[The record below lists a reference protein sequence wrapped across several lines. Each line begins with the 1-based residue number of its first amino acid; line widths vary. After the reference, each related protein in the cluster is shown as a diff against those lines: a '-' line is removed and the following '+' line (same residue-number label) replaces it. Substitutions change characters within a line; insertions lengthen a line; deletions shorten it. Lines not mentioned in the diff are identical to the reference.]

1 MTQSGSAAGR
11 PIPVRKQLVY
21 SLSELGSNPIY
32 TITLSFLTFFY
43 TDVMGINAGVVGIV
57 ILISRVFDGFSDIW
71 AGNVIDHTHTKSGSA
86 RPWLLWTAFP
96 LALSYVALFTVPD
109 WSEAGKVIY
118 IFVSYNF
125 AMTLVFTFFNSS
137 LNALPIYMTDDTKSR
152 SSSYAIRLIVAGLV
166 QAILSYVFMNVID
179 GMGGDQS
186 AWIKFAAILGT
197 ISFAACLIAYA
208 GTKEHVVP
216 AESSGGNVKLFK
228 ALKSTVHNK
237 YWFMVLGIILI
248 LVLHQ
253 ISTLTVGVYY
263 AKYILHDETL
273 AGNLVLYHHMGGAV
287 GMLIMPFLL
296 QKGFSKRTATLA
308 GGFFMLTGSV
318 LSMFNSEGAFLIVSL
333 AMRGCGFGIVSSTYL
348 GMLADTVDYG
358 EWKNGVRNP
367 AVTTCAGTFGQK
379 LGSGLGTAVFG
390 LALSAVGY
398 DGLAET
404 QPASAVSCIRFM
416 FIVLPALL
424 YAMLIVIAFIYR
436 LDKEYPAIMKDLEA
450 RHAAAAP
457 GEGE

>member
-1 MTQSGSAAGR
+1 MESNFAASK
-11 PIPVRKQLVY
+11 PIPVRKQLIY

-57 ILISRVFDGFSDIW
+57 ILVSRMFDGLSDIW
-71 AGNVIDHTHTKSGSA
+71 AGNVIDHTHVKSGSA

-96 LALSYVALFTVPD
+96 LALSYVALFAVPN
-109 WSEAGKVIY
+109 WSEVGKVIY

-137 LNALPIYMTDDTKSR
+137 INALPIYMTDDTKSR

-166 QAILSYVFMNVID
+166 QAVLSFVFMNVID
-179 GMGGDQS
+179 AMGGNQT
-186 AWIKFAAILGT
+186 AWIQFAAILGT
-197 ISFAACLIAYA
+197 ISFAACLITYA
-208 GTKEHVVP
+208 GTKEHIAPVRQTN
-216 AESSGGNVKLFK
+216 SDVKLLE
-228 ALKSTVHNK
+228 ALKSTIHNK

-296 QKGFSKRTATLA
+296 QKGFSKRNATLA
-308 GGFFMLTGSV
+308 GGFFMLAGSL
-318 LSMFNSEGAFLIVSL
+318 LSIYSSEGAFLIISL
-333 AMRGCGFGIVSSTYL
+333 ALRGCGFGIVSSAYL

-379 LGSGLGTAVFG
+379 LGSGLGTALFG

-398 DGLAET
+398 DGLAAS
-404 QPASAVSCIRFM
+404 QPESAISCIRFM
-416 FIVLPALL
+416 FTVLPALL
-424 YAMLIVIAFIYR
+424 YTALIVLALLYK
-436 LDKEYPAIMKDLEA
+436 LDKEYPFILKELEA
-450 RHAAAAP
+450 RRSSLS
-457 GEGE
+457 GKSE

>member
-1 MTQSGSAAGR
+1 MECSQAAGK
-11 PIPVRKQLVY
+11 PIPVRKQLIY

-71 AGNVIDHTHTKSGSA
+71 AGNIIDHTHAKSGSA
-86 RPWLLWTAFP
+86 RPWLLWTAVP
-96 LALSYVALFTVPD
+96 LALSYVALFTVPN

-137 LNALPIYMTDDTKSR
+137 INALPIYMTDDTKSR

-166 QAILSYVFMNVID
+166 QAVLSYVFMNVID
-179 GMGGDQS
+179 AMGGDQS

-197 ISFAACLIAYA
+197 ISFVACLIAYA
-208 GTKEHVVP
+208 GTREHVTP
-216 AESSGGNVKLFK
+216 QQKSGGDVKLLE

-296 QKGFSKRTATLA
+296 QKGFSKRNATLA
-308 GGFFMLTGSV
+308 GGFLMLAGSLLAIV
-318 LSMFNSEGAFLIVSL
+318 NCEGAFLIISL
-333 AMRGCGFGIVSSTYL
+333 ALRGCGFGIVSSTYL

-379 LGSGLGTAVFG
+379 LGSGLGTALFG

-398 DGLAET
+398 DGLAAS
-404 QPASAVSCIRFM
+404 QPASAISCIRLM
-416 FIVLPALL
+416 FTVLPALL
-424 YAMLIVIAFIYR
+424 YAALIVIAFAYR
-436 LDKEYPAIMKDLEA
+436 LDKEYPAIMKELEA
-450 RHAAAAP
+450 RHSASA
-457 GEGE
+457 EKSE

>member
-1 MTQSGSAAGR
+1 MESFTATSK
-11 PIPVRKQLVY
+11 PIPVRKQLIY

-43 TDVMGINAGVVGIV
+43 TDVMGINAGIVGIV
-57 ILISRVFDGFSDIW
+57 ILISRIFDGFSDIW
-71 AGNVIDHTHTKSGSA
+71 AGNVIDHTHAKSGSA

-96 LALSYVALFTVPD
+96 LALSYVALFTVPN

-118 IFVSYNF
+118 IFISYNF

-137 LNALPIYMTDDTKSR
+137 INALPIYMTDDTKSR

-166 QAILSYVFMNVID
+166 QAVLSYVFMNVID
-179 GMGGDQS
+179 SMGGSQS

-208 GTKEHVVP
+208 GTKEYVAP
-216 AESSGGNVKLFK
+216 QQASGGDIKLLE
-228 ALKSTVHNK
+228 ALKSTIHNK

-273 AGNLVLYHHMGGAV
+273 AGNLVLYHHAGGAV

-296 QKGFSKRTATLA
+296 QKGFSKRNATLA
-308 GGFFMLTGSV
+308 GGFLMLTGS
-318 LSMFNSEGAFLIVSL
+318 LISIFNSEGAFLIISL
-333 AMRGCGFGIVSSTYL
+333 ALRGCGFGVVSSAYL

-379 LGSGLGTAVFG
+379 LGSGLGTALFG

-398 DGLAET
+398 NGLAAF
-404 QPASAVSCIRFM
+404 QPASAIACIRLM
-416 FIVLPALL
+416 FTVLPSLL
-424 YAMLIVIAFIYR
+424 YAALIVIALFYK
-436 LDKEYPAIMKDLEA
+436 LDKEYPVIMRELEE
-450 RHAAAAP
+450 RHGAAA
-457 GEGE
+457 EKDE